1 MDDVKRI
8 IKASVN
14 HVAYPNCTIKP
25 KNWLKKLRSNVRDLN
40 VKARKLVHW
49 KRLLRSQL
57 LGRCVRS
64 FTDQEATI
72 QLCNLSV
79 ANIDTHTCSALS
91 GRLWKKKKKNFSCFK
106 LHVRLTWGYCKSHP
120 CPNCA
125 KYSQNYSILFEDFY
139 SKPSLIL
146 GGSFSKFQH

>member
-91 GRLWKKKKKNFSCFK
+91 GRLWKKKKKTFLVLSYMYVSPEDTVSRTPVQTVQNTPK
-106 LHVRLTWGYCKSHP
+106 ITVYCLKIFI
-120 CPNCA
+120 
-125 KYSQNYSILFEDFY
+125 QNRV
-139 SKPSLIL
+139 
-146 GGSFSKFQH
+146 